1 MPLGNTRRHGLLLAL
16 LACAC
21 VAGKGAALADSRPWI
36 GLELCNI
43 PAQHPLRRE
52 PATGAYVL
60 QVRENSPASSAGVM
74 QDDIVIGIDDRVV
87 ASAEDLVCAIAARS
101 PGHIVRLA
109 IVRRRAARGG
119 REPYALAERNATSSV
134 RLFGA
139 LELRAK

>member
-109 IVRRRAARGG
+109 IVRRGAQHVVVVSLMHWP
-119 REPYALAERNATSSV
+119 REMLPAPFACSAPLS
-134 RLFGA
+134 
-139 LELRAK
+139 